1 MRNRVG
7 PPVEGDD
14 FFGRVKELQFAFNQI
29 EDGNSLLLAAPR
41 RVGKTSFA
49 KKLIVMAEDENWRT
63 LEINLEGITSELQFI
78 KVFINGLQNMT
89 WWKSV
94 SSTVA
99 NSVASILEQIDLSI
113 GIGDYKASVSWK
125 ANRKEVFKKLENLF
139 EHNKDTL
146 IMIDELGVL
155 LNTYEDDSEEG
166 IKNAE
171 SLLSWFRNLRQKS
184 NTKIRWVFCSSIG
197 IRNFTNR
204 HKISYTI
211 NTLEPFK
218 LKTFDKPSAKNLIE
232 KLANS
237 KKLNLPDAIII
248 RMLNKIDWY
257 LPYFVQLLFK
267 DIHYLSEVD
276 NIPIDENIVDLAYN
290 RLVKNQYF
298 DTWDERL
305 ENYYE
310 LENRTRKIL
319 AYLCKSP
326 MGESRKMLFDIIHKP
341 SEPVEV
347 TAKELGKILNML
359 SNDGYLFQ
367 GESKKVLFR
376 SPLLKD
382 YWFNKFIR

>member
-184 NTKIRWVFCSSIG
+184 STKIRWVFCSSIG

-218 LKTFDKPSAKNLIE
+218 LKTFDKPLAKNLIE

-257 LPYFVQLLFK
+257 LPYFIQLLFK
-267 DIHYLSEVD
+267 DIYYLSEVD
-276 NIPIDENIVDLAYN
+276 NIPIDENIVDLAYD

-347 TAKELGKILNML
+347 TAKELGKILGML

-367 GESKKVLFR
+367 GESKKFLFR